1 MKLSLK
7 KLTKTEINRLMSHR
21 TKDLPKLSGLA
32 HLIRELRYHE
42 FSRQSIGIILVSVFC
57 FETSPDLIFP
67 YASHFAIS
75 LILIGL
81 SLRMYASGFVLKNKE
96 LSTTGPYAFMRHPL
110 YTGNIMILIGLCLIN
125 GFFWSFVIAF
135 IFFWFYYPTAIEYED
150 RKLKSLFPDTWEE
163 WASMTPALIP
173 KMDLKG
179 TIKGKIFSQLDLRS
193 WSLKKSLVTNYEPVI
208 VIYVI
213 AWLIVISNRG

>member
-1 MKLSLK
+1 
-7 KLTKTEINRLMSHR
+7 MSHR

-32 HLIRELRYHE
+32 HLFRELRYHE

-57 FETSPDLIFP
+57 FETSPNLMFP
-67 YASHFAIS
+67 YASNLAIS
-75 LILIGL
+75 LILLGL
-81 SLRMYASGFVLKNKE
+81 ATRMFASGFVLKNKE

-135 IFFWFYYPTAIEYED
+135 IFLWFYYPAAIEYED

-163 WASMTPALIP
+163 WASITPALIP
-173 KMDLKG
+173 KMNLKD
-179 TIKGKIFSQLDLRS
+179 TINGKIFSQLDLRS

-208 VIYVI
+208 VIYVM
-213 AWLIVISNRG
+213 AWLIVIGNRG

>member
-1 MKLSLK
+1 
-7 KLTKTEINRLMSHR
+7 MSHR
-21 TKDLPKLSGLA
+21 TKDLPELSGIP

-67 YASHFAIS
+67 YASNLAIS
-75 LILIGL
+75 LILLGL
-81 SLRMYASGFVLKNKE
+81 ATRMFASGFVLKNKE

-135 IFFWFYYPTAIEYED
+135 IFLWFYYPAAIEYED

-163 WASMTPALIP
+163 WASITPALIP
-173 KMDLKG
+173 KMNLKD
-179 TIKGKIFSQLDLRS
+179 TINGKIFSQLDLRS

-213 AWLIVISNRG
+213 AWLIVIGNRG

>member
-1 MKLSLK
+1 
-7 KLTKTEINRLMSHR
+7 MSHR

-32 HLIRELRYHE
+32 HLFRELRYHE

-57 FETSPDLIFP
+57 FETSPDSIFP

-75 LILIGL
+75 LILLGL
-81 SLRMYASGFVLKNKE
+81 ANRMYASGFVLKNKE

-135 IFFWFYYPTAIEYED
+135 IFLWFYYPAAIEYED

-163 WASMTPALIP
+163 WASITPALMP
-173 KMDLKG
+173 KMNLKD
-179 TIKGKIFSQLDLRS
+179 TINGKIFSQLDLRS

-208 VIYVI
+208 VIYVMT
-213 AWLIVISNRG
+213 WLIVIGNRG

>member
-1 MKLSLK
+1 
-7 KLTKTEINRLMSHR
+7 MSHR

-32 HLIRELRYHE
+32 HLFRELRYHE

-67 YASHFAIS
+67 YASNLAIS
-75 LILIGL
+75 LILLGL
-81 SLRMYASGFVLKNKE
+81 ATRMFASGFVLKNKE

-135 IFFWFYYPTAIEYED
+135 IFLWFYYPAAIEYED

-163 WASMTPALIP
+163 WASITPALMP
-173 KMDLKG
+173 KMNLKD
-179 TIKGKIFSQLDLRS
+179 TINGKIFSQLDLRS

-208 VIYVI
+208 VIYVMT
-213 AWLIVISNRG
+213 WLIVIGNRG

>member
-1 MKLSLK
+1 MS
-7 KLTKTEINRLMSHR
+7 NR
-21 TKDLPKLSGLA
+21 TNDLPKLSGIK
-32 HLIRELRYHE
+32 HLIREMRYHE

-57 FETSPDLIFP
+57 FETSPNSIIP
-67 YASHFAIS
+67 YASNFAIS
-75 LILIGL
+75 LILLGL
-81 SLRMYASGFVLKNKE
+81 ATRMYASGFVLKNKE

-125 GFFWSFVIAF
+125 GFFWSFITAF
-135 IFFWFYYPTAIEYED
+135 IFLWFYYPTAIEYED

-179 TIKGKIFSQLDLRS
+179 TMNGKIFSKLDLRS

-208 VIYVI
+208 VVYV
-213 AWLIVISNRG
+213 LIWIFIVLQR

>member
-1 MKLSLK
+1 
-7 KLTKTEINRLMSHR
+7 MSHR

-32 HLIRELRYHE
+32 HLFRELRYHE

-67 YASHFAIS
+67 YASNLAIS
-75 LILIGL
+75 LILLGL
-81 SLRMYASGFVLKNKE
+81 ATRMFASGFVLKNKE

-135 IFFWFYYPTAIEYED
+135 IFLWFYYPAAIEYED

-163 WASMTPALIP
+163 WASKTPALMP

-179 TIKGKIFSQLDLRS
+179 TINGKIFSQLDLRS
-193 WSLKKSLVTNYEPVI
+193 WSMKKSLVTNYEPVI

-213 AWLIVISNRG
+213 AWLIVIGNRG